1 MSDKSFRVSPLL
13 ADAAKE
19 VFAGERLREL
29 HISVARAFA
38 EGWMSPQEGAQ
49 AFEHAWEAK
58 LILAL
63 RGMVE
68 SLFSESRA
76 VFDAVSAQVSWFI
89 AEGLKEGEVLL
100 PNDRHVSLLLRLF
113 LLRIAAGNLPALAFP
128 ALRAWRAEIEQ
139 GEPQARPSARYLLAI
154 EALGHGEIVLSAKDT
169 VEYLG
174 MLFDLGAGDA
184 DLRAMADEQMANVPP
199 NIAREMRHESPAGLQ
214 AVLSFNRC
222 RSVAWLDDGLTALE
236 AASPALREN
245 ILHAARLNPW
255 WCGMMIDATWLDEEA
270 KVQPDWPRCL
280 AVLERASQLG
290 TQWRVEPWVFP
301 AVRAAPKAKRAAR
314 DASGASRASR
324 RVLMESRGGMR
335 RGPSTLLR
343 RAERSPAPRRGA
355 ATCEATRLY
364 PPSLPFLSAVRDH
377 PPASPPIAPNPSAE
391 RFFIYIG
398 NAVKGPLMP
407 VALSPQVEKTLEEL
421 IRLNKWILKSSRHG
435 IAEQEQSR
443 LTHGFSQEFLVERR
457 GRQCG

>member
-100 PNDRHVSLLLRLF
+100 PNDRHVSLLLRVF

-154 EALGHGEIVLSAKDT
+154 EALGHGEIVLSAKDA

-245 ILHAARLNPW
+245 ILHAARLNSW

-280 AVLERASQLG
+280 AVL
-290 TQWRVEPWVFP
+290 P
-301 AVRAAPKAKRAAR
+301 AFFI
-314 DASGASRASR
+314 SGS
-324 RVLMESRGGMR
+324 
-335 RGPSTLLR
+335 GP
-343 RAERSPAPRRGA
+343 P
-355 ATCEATRLY
+355 
-364 PPSLPFLSAVRDH
+364 
-377 PPASPPIAPNPSAE
+377 PPASPPIAPQSLGREVFHLHWKCRKRPLDAGGAFTPGRKNARGIDPLEQMDFKIFSTRNCRAGTVAANTWLFT
-391 RFFIYIG
+391 RIPGGTAG
-398 NAVKGPLMP
+398 NAMWLRR
-407 VALSPQVEKTLEEL
+407 ALCDEQFGGNDIW
-421 IRLNKWILKSSRHG
+421 IRC
-435 IAEQEQSR
+435 
-443 LTHGFSQEFLVERR
+443 RR
-457 GRQCG
+457 RSV